1 MKDALRIILVL
12 TIFFSLAMTTRIK
25 ITDTSRI
32 VKKTFLS
39 KRFERIELR
48 EAFIGQTDIF

>member
-12 TIFFSLAMTTRIK
+12 TIFFSLAMTTGIK
-25 ITDTSRI
+25 ITETSRI
-32 VKKTFLS
+32 VKKTFFS